1 MTRDEVLALPVTV
14 DVLTAGKAFG
24 FSRNTTYE
32 LIKSGEFPV
41 PVHPYGKG
49 KRRVLTSELWDALGV
64 HPRE

>member
-32 LIKSGEFPV
+32 LIKSGSSPFR
-41 PVHPYGKG
+41 YTRTARASAGC
-49 KRRVLTSELWDALGV
+49 
-64 HPRE
+64 

>member
-1 MTRDEVLALPVTV
+1 MLALPVTV
-14 DVLTAGKAFG
+14 DVLTAGRAFG

-49 KRRVLTSELWDALGV
+49 KRRVLASELWEALGLR
-64 HPRE
+64 PPE